1 MKQTDWK
8 IIYSS
13 YTGIAKGALR
23 LLSKEISKYVVRE
36 EGIYRLYVLPC
47 EKEGCEVSKN
57 AFILGLYQDSELI
70 RSLVDESEIKE
81 GGFLVKVI
89 ENPADPMGRLVIL
102 TARDEKE
109 LLYSVVSFIDDYLP
123 GNGAP
128 RNGCI
133 FMPDRAFEERLK
145 LYSYTAA
152 PEHPVR
158 SIFTWGH
165 SINDYRAYLDNM
177 VRMGYNELILWN
189 DYVPVNID
197 EVIDY
202 AHSYGISIILG
213 YTWGWKSFRKAEK
226 LEDEQIEALKV
237 SIVKEFEECYAP
249 INCDGI
255 YFQSFT
261 ERNTEYIGDKL
272 VARVVTDMVN
282 EITEKLLEI
291 KPGMRIIFGLHA
303 TSVVNR
309 LDEIA
314 RVDERVEILWE
325 DCGDFPYDYESR
337 IWNQEKYDE
346 SFDFTKKLLELRGGK
361 GVGIVFKGVMMMDW
375 SKFVYQRGPYVL
387 GESAKSLIEH
397 DKRIREAAWRRYSAE
412 WMQFGEAAGRMMKF
426 INDNE
431 LTPTTMCLAGTF
443 DGGAWLPVAV
453 CGQMFRGYDGDY
465 LPLLNRVARRS
476 YISLG

>member
-13 YTGIAKGALR
+13 YTGVAKGALR
-23 LLSKEISKYVVRE
+23 LLSKEVSKYVVRE
-36 EGIYRLYVLPC
+36 EGIYRLYILPC

-57 AFILGLYQDSELI
+57 AFILGLYQDSPLI
-70 RSLVDESEIKE
+70 QSLVEESEIKE

-89 ENPADPMGRLVIL
+89 ENPADAMGRLVIL
-102 TARDEKE
+102 TAKDEKE

-123 GNGAP
+123 GAGSP

-133 FMPDRAFEERLK
+133 FMPNRAFDERLK

-165 SINDYRAYLDNM
+165 NINNYREYIDNM
-177 VRMGYNELILWN
+177 VRAGYNELILWN

-197 EVIDY
+197 EVISY
-202 AHSYGISIILG
+202 AHEYGISIILG
-213 YTWGWKSFRKAEK
+213 YTWGWKSFRKAENIT
-226 LEDEQIEALKV
+226 DEQIEALKV
-237 SIVKEFEECYAP
+237 SIIKEFEECYAP
-249 INCDGI
+249 IKCDGI

-282 EITEKLLEI
+282 EISDELLKI

-314 RVDERVEILWE
+314 RVDKRVEILWE

-337 IWNQEKYDE
+337 IWNQEKYDA
-346 SFDFTKKLLELRGGK
+346 SFEFTKKLLELRGGV

-375 SKFVYQRGPYVL
+375 SQFIYQRGPYVL
-387 GESAKSLIEH
+387 GESAESQCDH
-397 DKRIREAAWRRYSAE
+397 DRRIREAAWRRYSAE
-412 WMQFGEAAGRMMKF
+412 WMQYGEAAGRMMKF

-443 DGGAWLPVAV
+443 DGGAYLPFAV

-465 LPLLNRVARRS
+465 PTLLNRVARRS

>member
-13 YTGIAKGALR
+13 YSGVAKGAIR
-23 LLSKEISKYVVRE
+23 LLSKEVSKYTVRE
-36 EGIYRLYVLPC
+36 EGVYRLYVLPC
-47 EKEGCEVSKN
+47 EKEGCSIPKN
-57 AFILGLYQDSELI
+57 AFILGTYAESELI
-70 RSLVDESEIKE
+70 RSFVEENEIAD
-81 GGFLVKVI
+81 GGFIVKII
-89 ENPADPMGRLVIL
+89 ENPNDPTGRYVIL
-102 TARDEKE
+102 GAKEERE
-109 LLYSVVSFIDDYLP
+109 LLAAVNHFLDDYIP
-123 GNGAP
+123 GEGAP
-128 RNGCI
+128 RSGCI
-133 FMPDRAFEERLK
+133 FMPDLIFERPLK

-152 PEHPVR
+152 PEHPIR

-165 SINDYRAYLDNM
+165 SINNYRAYIDNM
-177 VRMGYNELILWN
+177 ARMGYNEVILWN
-189 DYVPVNID
+189 DFVPLNID
-197 EVIDY
+197 DVIDY
-202 AHSYGISIILG
+202 AHSYGISVILG
-213 YTWGWKSFRKAEK
+213 YTWGWKSFRKAENIT
-226 LEDEQIEALKV
+226 DEQIEALKV
-237 SIVKEFEECYAP
+237 SIVKEFEERYAP

-282 EITEKLLEI
+282 EISDKLLEI

-314 RVDERVEILWE
+314 RVDKRVEILWE

-346 SFDFTKKLLELRGGK
+346 SFEFTKKLLELRDGV

-375 SKFVYQRGPYVL
+375 SKFVYQSGPYVL
-387 GESAKSLIEH
+387 GESDNKLIEH
-397 DKRIREAAWRRYSAE
+397 DKRVREYAWRRYSAE
-412 WMQFGEAAGRMMKF
+412 WMQYGEAAGRMQKF
-426 INDNE
+426 INDNQ

-443 DGGAWLPVAV
+443 DGGAWLPVAI
-453 CGQMFRGYDGDY
+453 CGQMFRGYNGDY
-465 LPLLNRVARRS
+465 PTLLNRVARRN
-476 YISLG
+476 YITLN

>member
-1 MKQTDWK
+1 MKQNEWK

-13 YTGIAKGALR
+13 YTGIAKGAIR
-23 LLSKEISKYVVRE
+23 LLSKEVSKYIVRE
-36 EGIYRLYVLPC
+36 EGVYRLYVLPC
-47 EKEGCEVSKN
+47 EKEGCEISKN
-57 AFILGLYQDSELI
+57 AFLIGLYQESPLI
-70 RSLVDESEIKE
+70 RSFVEEKEIAE

-89 ENPADPMGRLVIL
+89 ENPAEPLGRLVIL

-109 LLYSVVSFIDDYLP
+109 LLYSVVSFLDDYIP
-123 GNGAP
+123 GAGSP

-133 FMPDRAFEERLK
+133 FMPNKVFDERLK

-165 SINDYRAYLDNM
+165 SINDYRAYFDNM
-177 VRMGYNELILWN
+177 VRMGYNEVILWN
-189 DYVPVNID
+189 DYVPLNID

-202 AHSYGISIILG
+202 AHSYGISVILG
-213 YTWGWKSFRKAEK
+213 YTWGWKSFRKAESIS
-226 LEDEQIEALKV
+226 DEQIEALKV

-261 ERNTEYIGDKL
+261 EKNTEYIGDKL
-272 VARVVTDMVN
+272 IAKVVTDMVN
-282 EITEKLLEI
+282 EICEKLFEL
-291 KPGMRIIFGLHA
+291 KPDMRIIFGLHA

-309 LDEIA
+309 LNEIA
-314 RVDERVEILWE
+314 RVDKRVEILWE

-337 IWNQEKYDE
+337 IWNQEKYDA
-346 SFDFTKKLLELRGGK
+346 SFEFTKKLLELRDGV

-375 SKFVYQRGPYVL
+375 SKFVYQSGPYVM
-387 GESAKSLIEH
+387 GESADDLKEH
-397 DKRIREAAWRRYSAE
+397 DRRIRAYAWRRYSAE
-412 WMQFGEAAGRMMKF
+412 WMQYGAAAAKMLQF
-426 INDNE
+426 INDNQ

-443 DGGAWLPVAV
+443 DGGAWLPVAI
-453 CGQMFRGYDGDY
+453 CGQMFRSYDGDY
-465 LPLLNRVARRS
+465 PALLNRVARRE
-476 YISLG
+476 YLTIE